1 MKMIQKVNLILRIFS
16 LSESIMPV
24 RSCTI
29 NGKPG
34 YKWGSQGKC
43 YPYNA
48 ANTQSR
54 NRAKAKAA
62 KQGRAIKAN

>member
-1 MKMIQKVNLILRIFS
+1 
-16 LSESIMPV
+16 MPV

-34 YKWGSQGKC
+34 FKWGRQGKC

-48 ANTQSR
+48 ASIQSR

-62 KQGRAIKAN
+62 RQGRAIKAN